1 MSARNG
7 DRSRHH
13 RLRRQKLRRR
23 EIAAA
28 VKAGREAEKP
38 AAKKAR

>member
-28 VKAGREAEKP
+28 VQAERTEKKP
-38 AAKKAR
+38 AASKAK